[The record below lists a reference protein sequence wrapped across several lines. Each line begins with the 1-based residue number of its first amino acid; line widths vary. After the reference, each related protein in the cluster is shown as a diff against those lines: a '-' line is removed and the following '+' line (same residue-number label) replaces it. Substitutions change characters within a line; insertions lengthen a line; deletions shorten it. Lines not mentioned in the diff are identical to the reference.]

1 MASNLHEEKLS
12 VVQKYKKLA
21 ANSQNCESLC
31 QDKTCLQFLVYILQ
45 DDNEVVVSEA
55 VETLISLCEKKE
67 NRKKLT
73 EICGFLQSLD
83 YLLKK
88 RDLPTNLKNLTRK
101 LHQLIFMEQIKDVS
115 TSKQT
120 KYPLKELAS
129 NLSNISTNKSKK
141 SAPKSFFLEDINSKA
156 KTLVFQIEDFL
167 TQEHYRKC
175 EEQLLRIKGVISITF
190 NRAKQ
195 RCILRTKVDLKPEII
210 IEAIFKASVLN
221 IYQVVKNEKGEED
234 FILCGNAEKENFPK
248 LPEYL
253 SEDDNFIEEGTVVVK
268 NQSKEN
274 KESSWLGSACEFLV
288 RSFYW

>member
-195 RCILRTKVDLKPEII
+195 RCILRTKVDLKPE
-210 IEAIFKASVLN
+210 
-221 IYQVVKNEKGEED
+221 D